1 VNFAMRRLSLLVQS
15 LLVLCIALA
24 SPWAVSAITTANA
37 GDGIVSQEAYRQ
49 SIALALELVEKDEP
63 RLASDLLEA
72 LTAVELPGGEVMP
85 VDHGWFIAAL
95 RAGEPDLEAVSV
107 RLSTLLGELESW
119 PPGTVA
125 PDAFEQLAAVLSRPE
140 FQPRQEPDL
149 NPLFEWLADLLDFLP
164 DLPSLPWLGNLLVIA
179 GLALLVGIVAYIA
192 AGLWGTFAA
201 QAEVEA
207 EGGGGEPLTAG
218 QALSR
223 SRERALAGDYRTA
236 VRLLYLSTL
245 LLLEERKLLRY
256 DRTLTNREYLRQ
268 VADQPSLGEALRP
281 VVDTFDEV
289 WYGQVEPDAG
299 GYEAYARQ
307 VDRVREEAS

>member
-1 VNFAMRRLSLLVQS
+1 MRRLILLPMLCLA
-15 LLVLCIALA
+15 LLIALA
-24 SPWAVSAITTANA
+24 SPCLVAGRETREA
-37 GDGIVSQEAYRQ
+37 GDGTVSQETYRQ
-49 SIALALELVEKDEP
+49 SVALALELVERDEP
-63 RLASDLLEA
+63 HLAADLLA
-72 LTAVELPGGEVMP
+72 GIAAVELPDGEVMP
-85 VDHGWFIAAL
+85 VDHGWFVGGL
-95 RAGEPDLEAVSV
+95 RASEPDLEAVSA
-107 RLSTLLGELESW
+107 RLAALLGELEAW
-119 PPGTVA
+119 PPGAVA
-125 PDAFEQLAAVLSRPE
+125 PDAFERLAAILSRPE

-149 NPLFEWLADLLDFLP
+149 NPLLEWLAEQLDFLP
-164 DLPSLPWLGNLLVIA
+164 NLPSLPWLGNLLVVG
-179 GLALLVGIVAYIA
+179 GLALLAGIVAYIA

-207 EGGGGEPLTAG
+207 EGAGAEPLTAG

-223 SRERALAGDYRTA
+223 SREMAMAGDYRTA

-256 DRTLTNREYLRQ
+256 DRTLTNREYLGQ
-268 VADQPSLGEALRP
+268 VADRPSLGEALGP

-289 WYGQVEPDAG
+289 WYGQVEPDAE

>member
-1 VNFAMRRLSLLVQS
+1 MRRLTLPPLSLLA
-15 LLVLCIALA
+15 LLIALA
-24 SPWAVSAITTANA
+24 SPWPIAAVASAGAK
-37 GDGIVSQEAYRQ
+37 DGTVSQEVYRQ
-49 SIALALELVEKDEP
+49 SIALALALVERDEP
-63 RLASDLLEA
+63 HLAADLLA
-72 LTAVELPGGEVMP
+72 GIATVELPGGELMP
-85 VDHGWFIAAL
+85 VDHRWFVAAL
-95 RAGEPDLEAVSV
+95 RASEPDLERVST
-107 RLSTLLGELESW
+107 RLAALLGELEAW
-119 PPGTVA
+119 PPGAVA
-125 PDAFEQLAAVLSRPE
+125 PDAFERLAAILSRPE

-149 NPLFEWLADLLDFLP
+149 NPLLEWLAELLDFLP
-164 DLPSLPWLGNLLVIA
+164 DLPSLPWLGNLLVVG
-179 GLALLVGIVAYIA
+179 GLALLAAIVAYVA
-192 AGLWGTFAA
+192 VGLWGSFAA

-207 EGGGGEPLTAG
+207 EGAGAEPLTAG

-223 SRERALAGDYRTA
+223 SRERAMAGDYRTA

-268 VADQPSLGEALRP
+268 VADNPSLVGALRP

-289 WYGQVEPDAG
+289 WYGEVEPDAG

>member
-1 VNFAMRRLSLLVQS
+1 MRRLTLLP
-15 LLVLCIALA
+15 LLLLALTIALA
-24 SPWAVSAITTANA
+24 SPWPVAALPTVGAA
-37 GDGIVSQEAYRQ
+37 DGTVSQEAYRQ
-49 SIALALELVEKDEP
+49 SIALALELVERDEP
-63 RLASDLLEA
+63 QLAADLLA
-72 LTAVELPGGEVMP
+72 GIAAVELPGGEVMP
-85 VDHGWFIAAL
+85 VDHGWFVAAL
-95 RAGEPDLEAVSV
+95 RAGEPDLEAVAA
-107 RLSTLLGELESW
+107 RLSALLGELETW
-119 PPGTVA
+119 PPGAVA
-125 PDAFEQLAAVLSRPE
+125 PDAFERLSGILSRPE

-149 NPLFEWLADLLDFLP
+149 NPLLERLAELLDFLP
-164 DLPSLPWLGNLLVIA
+164 DLSSLPWLGDLLVVA
-179 GLALLVGIVAYIA
+179 GLAVLAGIVAYIA
-192 AGLWGTFAA
+192 AGLWGSFAA
-201 QAEVEA
+201 QAEVA
-207 EGGGGEPLTAG
+207 EEGAGAEPLTAG

-256 DRTLTNREYLRQ
+256 DRTLTNREYLGQ
-268 VADQPSLGEALRP
+268 VADHPSLGEALRP